1 MRAGIEVIPRESPDT
16 LGTSRAF
23 SPRQTVNAS
32 LVVDF
37 HSIYQGVIMLASR
50 LPTSNLRL
58 CALASACALAT
69 LPFLAACDS
78 SDSTKTVGQKLD
90 TAIANTEQ
98 AAVDVKD
105 ATKASVDSAGAAL
118 REGADQAKAAAKE
131 ASASV
136 NINSEDAAI
145 TASVAAGLIKDPD
158 LSALK
163 IDIDTKQGVVSL
175 YGPAP
180 SETARVRATDIAKA
194 VKGVSG
200 VENKLTVKT
209 S

>member
-1 MRAGIEVIPRESPDT
+1 
-16 LGTSRAF
+16 
-23 SPRQTVNAS
+23 
-32 LVVDF
+32 
-37 HSIYQGVIMLASR
+37 MLAIKLS
-50 LPTSNLRL
+50 TSYPRFN
-58 CALASACALAT
+58 ALAGACALAM
-69 LPFLAACDS
+69 LPCLAACDNADS
-78 SDSTKTVGQKLD
+78 SKTVGQRLD
-90 TAIANTEQ
+90 TAIAKTEQ
-98 AAVDVKD
+98 AAANVKD
-105 ATKASVDSAGAAL
+105 ATTASVNSAGAAL
-118 REGADQAKAAAKE
+118 RDGAVQAKAAAKD

-136 NINSEDAAI
+136 SINSEDAAI

-180 SETARVRATDIAKA
+180 SETARMRATDIAKA